1 MWVRR
6 SRARSK
12 AAPCHLR
19 PPRRPVRGIN
29 MKTTALLGVATVLA
43 LEAGCMMGPKY
54 KRPTVD
60 VPQEYRA
67 PAPQPAVQAS
77 SLGNEQWWQVYQDP
91 VLTQLIHTA
100 IAQSYDVRIAAARVL
115 EAQAQVG
122 ITRANQL
129 PSANVGANVFSEQN
143 PKVTNLLPAYEVNA
157 GELSLSVIW
166 NLDFWGKYRRQTEA
180 ARAQL
185 LATEW
190 GQRAVISSL
199 VANVATAYFQLRAL
213 DNQLE
218 ISKRTLASRQ
228 QSLQLTQTLESH
240 GGASGLDV
248 SQAEQLVYTAS
259 ETIPDLERRIQ
270 QQENVLSVLL
280 GENPQSIPRG
290 RTLTEQPVPQNVPA
304 GLPSELLERRP
315 DVRQAEQNMVAAN
328 AQIGVAKASF
338 FPNLSLTGL
347 GGLESNALHQFIT
360 TPSETWYAAFN
371 VSQPVFQGGA
381 LRSQLRL
388 ARANWQEATL
398 SYQQT
403 VQNALEQVS
412 DSLVASQKDR
422 EFREQQELL
431 TQAAQQTDQ
440 LSEVLYK
447 NGGASYLQVLT
458 SETNYF
464 SAELNLVE
472 AQLNERLALV
482 QLYQALGGGWQ
493 Q

>member
-1 MWVRR
+1 MK
-6 SRARSK
+6 K
-12 AAPCHLR
+12 AAIL
-19 PPRRPVRGIN
+19 VGIV
-29 MKTTALLGVATVLA
+29 TALGLMT
-43 LEAGCMMGPKY
+43 GCLMGPKY
-54 KRPTVD
+54 KRPAVD
-60 VPQEYRA
+60 VPQEYRV
-67 PAPQPAVQAS
+67 PAPQQAAQAS

-100 IAQSYDVRIAAARVL
+100 IAQNYDMRIAAARVL

-129 PSANVGANVFSEQN
+129 PSASVGANVFSEQN
-143 PKVTNLLPAYEVNA
+143 AKVTKLFPAYQVNG
-157 GELSLSVIW
+157 GELNLSVIW

-213 DNQLE
+213 DSELE
-218 ISKRTLASRQ
+218 ISQRTLASRQ
-228 QSLQLTQTLESH
+228 QSLKLAEVLETH
-240 GGASGLDV
+240 GSGSGLDV

-259 ETIPDLERRIQ
+259 ETIPDLERQIQ

-280 GENPQSIPRG
+280 GENPQSVPRG
-290 RTLTEQPVPQNVPA
+290 RALTEQSVPESVPT

-315 DVRQAEQNMVAAN
+315 DIRQAEQIMVAAN

-338 FPNLSLTGL
+338 FPSLSLTGL
-347 GGLESNALHQFIT
+347 GGLESNALHNFIT
-360 TPSETWYAAFN
+360 QPSETWSAAAG
-371 VSQPVFQGGA
+371 VTQPVFQGGA

-388 ARANWQEATL
+388 ARANWQEAAF

-403 VQNALEQVS
+403 VQGALEQVS
-412 DSLVASQKDR
+412 NSLVASQKNR

-431 TQAAQQTDQ
+431 TKAAQQTDQ
-440 LSEVLYK
+440 FSEVLYK

-464 SAELNLVE
+464 SAELNLVQ

-482 QLYQALGGGWQ
+482 QVYEALGGGWQ

>member
-1 MWVRR
+1 
-6 SRARSK
+6 
-12 AAPCHLR
+12 
-19 PPRRPVRGIN
+19 
-29 MKTTALLGVATVLA
+29 MKKTALLGIVAVLG
-43 LEAGCMMGPKY
+43 LMPGCLMGPKY
-54 KRPTVD
+54 KRPPVD
-60 VPQEYRA
+60 VPQQYRA
-67 PAPQPAVQAS
+67 PAFEQATQAS

-91 VLTQLIHTA
+91 VLAQLIHTA
-100 IAQSYDVRIAAARVL
+100 IAQNYDVRIAAARVL

-129 PSANVGANVFSEQN
+129 PSANVGADIFSQGN
-143 PKVTNLLPAYEVNA
+143 AKVTNLLPAYQVNA
-157 GELSLSVIW
+157 GQLNLSVIW

-190 GQRAVISSL
+190 GQRAIISSL

-213 DNQLE
+213 DSELE
-218 ISKRTLASRQ
+218 ISNSTLASRQ
-228 QSLQLTQTLESH
+228 QSLQLTQLLESH

-248 SQAEQLVYTAS
+248 SQAHQLVYTAS
-259 ETIPDLERRIQ
+259 ETIPDLERQMQ

-290 RTLTEQPVPQNVPA
+290 RALTEQPVPQNVPA

-315 DVRQAEQNMVAAN
+315 DVRQAEQNVVAAN
-328 AQIGVAKASF
+328 AQIGVAKAAF

-347 GGLESNALHQFIT
+347 GGLESNALHQFISQ
-360 TPSETWYAAFN
+360 PSETWSGAFS

-388 ARANWQEATL
+388 ARANWQETVF

-403 VQNALEQVS
+403 VQSALEQVS
-412 DSLVASQKDR
+412 NSVVASQKDR

-431 TQAAQQTDQ
+431 TQAAQRTDQ

-464 SAELNLVE
+464 SAELNLVQ

>member
-1 MWVRR
+1 
-6 SRARSK
+6 
-12 AAPCHLR
+12 
-19 PPRRPVRGIN
+19 
-29 MKTTALLGVATVLA
+29 MKNTALLGILA
-43 LEAGCMMGPKY
+43 ALVLEAGCMMGPKY

-67 PAPQPAVQAS
+67 PAPQQSAQAS

-100 IAQSYDVRIAAARVL
+100 IAQNYDVRIAAARVL

-122 ITRANQL
+122 ITRSNQF
-129 PSANVGANVFSEQN
+129 PSASVGADIYSQQN
-143 PKVTNLLPAYEVNA
+143 AKVTNVFPAYQVNA
-157 GELSLSVIW
+157 GELNLSVIW

-180 ARAQL
+180 ARAQM
-185 LATEW
+185 LASEW

-213 DNQLE
+213 DSQLE

-228 QSLQLTQTLESH
+228 QSLKLTEFLESH
-240 GGASGLDV
+240 GSNSGLDV
-248 SQAEQLVYTAS
+248 SQSEQLVYTAS
-259 ETIPDLERRIQ
+259 ETIPDLERQIQ

-290 RTLTEQPVPQNVPA
+290 RVLTEQPVPDNVPA

-315 DVRQAEQNMVAAN
+315 DIRQAEENVVAAN
-328 AQIGVAKASF
+328 AQIGVAKAAF
-338 FPNLSLTGL
+338 FPSFSLTGT
-347 GGLESNALHQFIT
+347 GGLESNALNRFLSQ
-360 TPSETWYAAFN
+360 PSQTWFAAFS
-371 VSQPVFQGGA
+371 VSQPLFEGGR
-381 LRSQLRL
+381 LRSGLKL
-388 ARANWQEATL
+388 ARAQWQETVL

-403 VQNALEQVS
+403 VQNAFEQVS
-412 DSLVASQKDR
+412 NSLVASQKDR

-431 TQAAQQTDQ
+431 TQAARQTNQ

-464 SAELNLVE
+464 SAELNLVQ

-482 QLYQALGGGWQ
+482 QLYQSLGGGWQ

>member
-1 MWVRR
+1 
-6 SRARSK
+6 
-12 AAPCHLR
+12 
-19 PPRRPVRGIN
+19 

-100 IAQSYDVRIAAARVL
+100 IAQNYDVRIAAARVL

-157 GELSLSVIW
+157 GDLSLSVIW

-315 DVRQAEQNMVAAN
+315 DVHQVEENMVAAN

-338 FPNLSLTGL
+338 FPSLSLTGL
-347 GGLESNALHQFIT
+347 GGLESNVLHNFIT
-360 TPSETWYAAFN
+360 QPSETWYGAFN

-412 DSLVASQKDR
+412 NSLVASQKDR
-422 EFREQQELL
+422 EYREQQELL
-431 TQAAQQTDQ
+431 TQAAQKTDQ

-464 SAELNLVE
+464 SAELNLVD

-482 QLYQALGGGWQ
+482 QLYQSLGGGWQ

>member
-1 MWVRR
+1 MKK
-6 SRARSK
+6 SAI
-12 AAPCHLR
+12 L
-19 PPRRPVRGIN
+19 GII
-29 MKTTALLGVATVLA
+29 AVLI
-43 LEAGCMMGPKY
+43 LEASCMMGPKY
-54 KRPTVD
+54 SRPAVS
-60 VPQEYRA
+60 VPQDYRT
-67 PAPQPAVQAS
+67 PVPQQAAAAS

-100 IAQSYDVRIAAARVL
+100 IAQNYDVRIAAARIL

-129 PSANVGANVFSEQN
+129 PSANVGADVFSEQN
-143 PKVTNLLPAYEVNA
+143 AKVTNLFPACQVNG
-157 GELSLSVIW
+157 GELNLSVIW

-190 GQRAVISSL
+190 GHRAVISSL
-199 VANVATAYFQLRAL
+199 VANVATSYFQLRAL
-213 DNQLE
+213 DSELE
-218 ISKRTLASRQ
+218 ISKSTLGSRQ
-228 QSLQLTQTLESH
+228 QSLQLTQVLESH
-240 GGASGLDV
+240 GGGSGLDV
-248 SQAEQLVYTAS
+248 SQAAQLVYTAS
-259 ETIPDLERRIQ
+259 ETIPDLERQIQ

-290 RTLTEQPVPQNVPA
+290 RALTEQPVPQNVPA

-315 DVRQAEQNMVAAN
+315 DVRQAEENVVAAN
-328 AQIGVAKASF
+328 AQIGVAKAAF

-360 TPSETWYAAFN
+360 QPSETWYGAFS

-381 LRSQLRL
+381 LRSGLRL
-388 ARANWQEATL
+388 ARANWQESVL

-403 VQNALEQVS
+403 VQNSLEQVS
-412 DSLVASQKDR
+412 NALIASQKNR

-431 TQAAQQTDQ
+431 TGAAQRTDQ

-464 SAELNLVE
+464 SAELNLVQ

>member
-1 MWVRR
+1 
-6 SRARSK
+6 
-12 AAPCHLR
+12 
-19 PPRRPVRGIN
+19 
-29 MKTTALLGVATVLA
+29 MKNTTLLGILAVLV

-54 KRPTVD
+54 KTPTVD
-60 VPQEYRA
+60 VPQQYRA
-67 PAPQPAVQAS
+67 PAPEQAAQAS

-91 VLTQLIHTA
+91 VLTRLIHTA
-100 IAQSYDVRIAAARVL
+100 IAQNYDVRIAAARVL

-122 ITRANQL
+122 ITRSNQL
-129 PSANVGANVFSEQN
+129 PSASVGADVFSQQN
-143 PKVTNLLPAYEVNA
+143 AKVSNLFPAYQVNG
-157 GELSLSVIW
+157 GELNLSVIW

-190 GQRAVISSL
+190 GQRAVLSSL

-213 DNQLE
+213 DNELE

-228 QSLQLTQTLESH
+228 QSLNLTQVLESH
-240 GGASGLDV
+240 GSASGLDL
-248 SQAEQLVYTAS
+248 SQAEQLVYSAS
-259 ETIPDLERRIQ
+259 ETIPDLERQIQ

-290 RTLTEQPVPQNVPA
+290 RGLTEQTVPQNVPA
-304 GLPSELLERRP
+304 GIPSELLERRP
-315 DVRQAEQNMVAAN
+315 DVRQAEENVVAAN

-338 FPNLSLTGL
+338 FPSLSLTGV
-347 GGLESNALHQFIT
+347 GGLESNALHQFISQ
-360 TPSETWYAAFN
+360 PSETWSGAFS

-388 ARANWQEATL
+388 ARASWQEAVL

-412 DSLVASQKDR
+412 NSLVASQKDR
-422 EFREQQELL
+422 EFREQQDLL

-464 SAELNLVE
+464 SAELNSVQ

>member
-1 MWVRR
+1 
-6 SRARSK
+6 
-12 AAPCHLR
+12 
-19 PPRRPVRGIN
+19 
-29 MKTTALLGVATVLA
+29 MKKTALLGILAVLV

-67 PAPQPAVQAS
+67 PAPQQTAQAS
-77 SLGNEQWWQVYQDP
+77 SLGNEGWWEVYQDP
-91 VLTQLIHTA
+91 VLAQLIHTA
-100 IAQSYDVRIAAARVL
+100 IADNYDVRIAAARVL

-122 ITRANQL
+122 ITRSNQF
-129 PSANVGANVFSEQN
+129 PSASLGADVFSEQN
-143 PKVTNLLPAYEVNA
+143 AKVSKSFPAYQVNA
-157 GELSLSVIW
+157 GELNLSVIW

-190 GQRAVISSL
+190 GQRAVMSSL

-213 DNQLE
+213 DSELE

-228 QSLQLTQTLESH
+228 ESLKLTQFLESH
-240 GGASGLDV
+240 GSNSGLDV

-259 ETIPDLERRIQ
+259 ETIPDLERQIQ

-280 GENPQSIPRG
+280 GENPQSVPRG
-290 RTLTEQPVPQNVPA
+290 RALTEQPVPQNVPA

-315 DVRQAEQNMVAAN
+315 DVRQAEEMMVAAN

-347 GGLESNALHQFIT
+347 GGLESNALHHFIT
-360 TPSETWYAAFN
+360 APAETWYAAFN

-388 ARANWQEATL
+388 ARAHWQEAVF

-412 DSLVASQKDR
+412 NSLVASQKDR

-431 TQAAQQTDQ
+431 AQAAQQTDQ

-464 SAELNLVE
+464 SAELNLVQ

-482 QLYQALGGGWQ
+482 QLYQALGGGWKQ
-493 Q
+493 

>member
-1 MWVRR
+1 
-6 SRARSK
+6 
-12 AAPCHLR
+12 
-19 PPRRPVRGIN
+19 
-29 MKTTALLGVATVLA
+29 MKKSALLGILAVLV

-54 KRPTVD
+54 KRPTAN

-67 PAPQPAVQAS
+67 PAPQQAAAAS
-77 SLGNEQWWQVYQDP
+77 SLGNEKWWQAYQDP
-91 VLTQLIHTA
+91 VLTELIHTA
-100 IAQSYDVRIAAARVL
+100 VAQNYDVRIAAARVL

-129 PSANVGANVFSEQN
+129 PSANVGADVFSQQN
-143 PKVTNLLPAYEVNA
+143 AKVSKLFPAYEVNG
-157 GELSLSVIW
+157 GELNLSVIW

-190 GQRAVISSL
+190 GQRAVLSSL

-213 DNQLE
+213 DSELE
-218 ISKRTLASRQ
+218 ISQRTLASRQ
-228 QSLQLTQTLESH
+228 QSLKLTQVLETH
-240 GGASGLDV
+240 GSGSGLDV

-259 ETIPDLERRIQ
+259 ETIPDLERQIQ

-280 GENPQSIPRG
+280 GENPQSVPRG
-290 RTLTEQPVPQNVPA
+290 RALTEQPVPETVPA

-315 DVRQAEQNMVAAN
+315 DIRQVEQIMVAAN

-338 FPNLSLTGL
+338 FPSLSLTGL
-347 GGLESNALHQFIT
+347 GGLESDSLHHFISQ
-360 TPSETWYAAFN
+360 PSETWSGAFS

-388 ARANWQEATL
+388 ARANWQDAVF
-398 SYQQT
+398 SYQQA

-412 DSLVASQKDR
+412 NSLVASQKNR

-431 TQAAQQTDQ
+431 TKAAQQTDQ
-440 LSEVLYK
+440 FSEVLYK

-464 SAELNLVE
+464 SAELNLVQ

>member
-1 MWVRR
+1 
-6 SRARSK
+6 
-12 AAPCHLR
+12 
-19 PPRRPVRGIN
+19 
-29 MKTTALLGVATVLA
+29 MKNTALLGILAVLV

-54 KRPTVD
+54 KRLALN

-67 PAPQPAVQAS
+67 PKPQQATQAS
-77 SLGNEQWWQVYQDP
+77 SLGNEQWWQLYQDP

-100 IAQSYDVRIAAARVL
+100 IAKNYDVRIAAARVL

-122 ITRANQL
+122 VTRANQL
-129 PSANVGANVFSEQN
+129 PSANVGADIFSQQN
-143 PKVTNLLPAYEVNA
+143 AKVTKLFPAYQVNG
-157 GELSLSVIW
+157 GELNLSVIW

-190 GQRAVISSL
+190 GQRAVLSSL

-213 DNQLE
+213 DIEIE
-218 ISKRTLASRQ
+218 ISQRTLASRQ
-228 QSLQLTQTLESH
+228 QSLKLTRVLESH
-240 GGASGLDV
+240 GSGSGLDV

-259 ETIPDLERRIQ
+259 ETIPDLERQIQ

-290 RTLTEQPVPQNVPA
+290 RVLTEQPVPQNVPA

-315 DVRQAEQNMVAAN
+315 DVRQAEQIIVAAN

-338 FPNLSLTGL
+338 FPSLSLTGL
-347 GGLESNALHQFIT
+347 GGLESNALNRFINA
-360 TPSETWYAAFN
+360 PSQTWFSALS
-371 VSQPVFQGGA
+371 VTQPIFEGGA
-381 LRSQLRL
+381 LRSGLRL
-388 ARANWQEATL
+388 SRAQYQEAVL

-403 VQNALEQVS
+403 IQSAFEQVS
-412 DSLVASQKDR
+412 NSLVASQKDR
-422 EFREQQELL
+422 EFRKQQELL
-431 TQAAQQTDQ
+431 TQAARQTNQ
-440 LSEVLYK
+440 LSGVLYK

-464 SAELNLVE
+464 SAELNLVD

-482 QLYQALGGGWQ
+482 QLYQSLGGGWQ

>member
-1 MWVRR
+1 
-6 SRARSK
+6 
-12 AAPCHLR
+12 
-19 PPRRPVRGIN
+19 
-29 MKTTALLGVATVLA
+29 
-43 LEAGCMMGPKY
+43 MGPKY
-54 KRPTVD
+54 KRPAVN
-60 VPQEYRA
+60 VPQEYRT
-67 PAPQPAVQAS
+67 PEPQPASQAS
-77 SLGNEQWWQVYQDP
+77 SLGNEQWWQLYQDP

-100 IAQSYDVRIAAARVL
+100 IAQNYDVRIAAARVL

-122 ITRANQL
+122 ITRSNQF
-129 PSANVGANVFSEQN
+129 PSASVGADIYSQQNSKVSNVF
-143 PKVTNLLPAYEVNA
+143 PAYQVNA
-157 GELSLSVIW
+157 GELNLSVIW

-190 GQRAVISSL
+190 GQRGVISSL
-199 VANVATAYFQLRAL
+199 VANVATTYFQLRAL
-213 DNQLE
+213 DNELE
-218 ISKRTLASRQ
+218 ISQRTLASRQ
-228 QSLQLTQTLESH
+228 ESLKLTKFLASH
-240 GGASGLDV
+240 GSNSGLDV

-259 ETIPDLERRIQ
+259 ETIPDLERQIQ

-290 RTLTEQPVPQNVPA
+290 RALTEQPAPQNVPV

-315 DVRQAEQNMVAAN
+315 DVRQAVEIMVAAN

-347 GGLESNALHQFIT
+347 GGLESNALHKFISQ
-360 TPSETWYAAFN
+360 PSDTWYGAFN

-388 ARANWQEATL
+388 ARANWQEASL
-398 SYQQT
+398 SYRQT

-412 DSLVASQKDR
+412 NSLVASQKDR

-431 TQAAQQTDQ
+431 TQAAEQTDQ

-464 SAELNLVE
+464 SAELNLVQ

>member
-1 MWVRR
+1 MKNTTL
-6 SRARSK
+6 S
-12 AAPCHLR
+12 
-19 PPRRPVRGIN
+19 GIL
-29 MKTTALLGVATVLA
+29 AVLV

-60 VPQEYRA
+60 VPQEYRT
-67 PAPQPAVQAS
+67 PAPEQAAQAS

-100 IAQSYDVRIAAARVL
+100 IAQNYDVRIAAARVL

-129 PSANVGANVFSEQN
+129 PSASVGANVFSEQN
-143 PKVTNLLPAYEVNA
+143 AKVTNLFPAYQVNG
-157 GELSLSVIW
+157 GELNLSVIW

-190 GQRAVISSL
+190 GQRAVLSSL

-213 DNQLE
+213 DNELE

-228 QSLQLTQTLESH
+228 ESLKLTQFLESH

-259 ETIPDLERRIQ
+259 ETIPDLERQIQ

-280 GENPQSIPRG
+280 GENPQSMPRG
-290 RTLTEQPVPQNVPA
+290 SALTEQPVPQNVPA

-315 DVRQAEQNMVAAN
+315 DVRQVEQIVVAAN

-338 FPNLSLTGL
+338 FPSLSLTGL
-347 GGLESNALHQFIT
+347 GGLESNALNQFISK
-360 TPSETWYAAFN
+360 PSETWAGAFS

-388 ARANWQEATL
+388 ARANWQEAAL

-412 DSLVASQKDR
+412 NSLVASQKDR
-422 EFREQQELL
+422 EYREQQELL

-464 SAELNLVE
+464 SAELNLVQ

-482 QLYQALGGGWQ
+482 QLYQSLGGGWQ

>member
-1 MWVRR
+1 
-6 SRARSK
+6 
-12 AAPCHLR
+12 
-19 PPRRPVRGIN
+19 
-29 MKTTALLGVATVLA
+29 MKKTALLGIVTA
-43 LEAGCMMGPKY
+43 LSLTTGCLMGPKY

-60 VPQEYRA
+60 VGQEYRA
-67 PAPQPAVQAS
+67 PAPQQAAQAS

-100 IAQSYDVRIAAARVL
+100 IAQNYDVRIAAARVL

-129 PSANVGANVFSEQN
+129 PSASVGADVFSEQN
-143 PKVTNLLPAYEVNA
+143 AKISKLFPAYQVNG
-157 GELSLSVIW
+157 GELNLSVIW

-185 LATEW
+185 LATQW

-199 VANVATAYFQLRAL
+199 VANVATAYFQLRSLDSAL
-213 DNQLE
+213 D
-218 ISKRTLASRQ
+218 ISKHTLASRQ
-228 QSLQLTQTLESH
+228 ESLKLTQFLETH
-240 GGASGLDV
+240 GSKSELDV
-248 SQAEQLVYTAS
+248 SQAQQLVYTAS
-259 ETIPDLERRIQ
+259 ETIPDLERQVQ
-270 QQENVLSVLL
+270 QQENTLSILL

-290 RTLTEQPVPQNVPA
+290 RALTEQPVPQNVPA

-315 DVRQAEQNMVAAN
+315 DVRQAEEIMVAAN

-338 FPNLSLTGL
+338 FPNLALTGL
-347 GGLESNALHQFIT
+347 GGLESNQLQQFIT
-360 TPSETWYAAFN
+360 GPAETWYAAFS

-388 ARANWQEATL
+388 ARANWQEAVL
-398 SYQQT
+398 SYKQT

-412 DSLVASQKDR
+412 NSLVASQKDR
-422 EFREQQELL
+422 ESREQQELL

-458 SETNYF
+458 AETNYF
-464 SAELNLVE
+464 SAELNLVQ

-482 QLYQALGGGWQ
+482 QLYQALGGGWHQ
-493 Q
+493 

>member
-1 MWVRR
+1 MK
-6 SRARSK
+6 K
-12 AAPCHLR
+12 AELLI
-19 PPRRPVRGIN
+19 GIVA
-29 MKTTALLGVATVLA
+29 ALGLMT
-43 LEAGCMMGPKY
+43 GCLVGPKY
-54 KRPTVD
+54 QRPAVD

-67 PAPQPAVQAS
+67 PAPQQAAQAS

-100 IAQSYDVRIAAARVL
+100 IAQNYDVRIAAARVL

-122 ITRANQL
+122 ITRANQF
-129 PSANVGANVFSEQN
+129 PSASVGADVFSEQN
-143 PKVTNLLPAYEVNA
+143 AKVTKLFPPYQVNG

-213 DNQLE
+213 DSELE
-218 ISKRTLASRQ
+218 ISQRTLGSRQ
-228 QSLQLTQTLESH
+228 QSLQLTHTLESH

-259 ETIPDLERRIQ
+259 ETIPDLERQIE
-270 QQENVLSVLL
+270 QQENLLSILL
-280 GENPQSIPRG
+280 GENPQSVPRG
-290 RTLTEQPVPQNVPA
+290 RALTEEPAPASVPA

-315 DVRQAEQNMVAAN
+315 DIQQAEQIMVAAN
-328 AQIGVAKASF
+328 AQIGVAKAAF
-338 FPNLSLTGL
+338 FPSVSLTGT
-347 GGLESNALHQFIT
+347 GGLESNALNRFISQ
-360 TPSETWYAAFN
+360 PSEMWTAAAG
-371 VSQPVFQGGA
+371 VTQPVFEGGA
-381 LRSQLRL
+381 LRSGLRL
-388 ARANWQEATL
+388 ARANWQETVF

-403 VQNALEQVS
+403 VQNAMEQVS
-412 DSLVASQKDR
+412 NSLVASQKNR

-431 TQAAQQTDQ
+431 TQAAQKTDEF
-440 LSEVLYK
+440 SEVLYK

-464 SAELNLVE
+464 SAELNLVQ
-472 AQLNERLALV
+472 AQLSERLALV
-482 QLYQALGGGWQ
+482 QLYQSLGGGWQ

>member
-1 MWVRR
+1 
-6 SRARSK
+6 
-12 AAPCHLR
+12 
-19 PPRRPVRGIN
+19 
-29 MKTTALLGVATVLA
+29 MKNIALLGILAVLV

-67 PAPQPAVQAS
+67 PAPQQAAQAS
-77 SLGNEQWWQVYQDP
+77 SLGNEEWWQVYQDP

-100 IAQSYDVRIAAARVL
+100 IAQNYDVRIAAARVL

-129 PSANVGANVFSEQN
+129 PSASVGADIFSQQN
-143 PKVTNLLPAYEVNA
+143 AKVSNLFPAYQVNG
-157 GELSLSVIW
+157 GELNLSVIW

-185 LATEW
+185 LASEW
-190 GQRAVISSL
+190 GQRAVLSSL

-213 DNQLE
+213 DSELE
-218 ISKRTLASRQ
+218 ISQRTLGSRQ

-259 ETIPDLERRIQ
+259 ETIPDLERQIQ
-270 QQENVLSVLL
+270 QQENLLSVLL
-280 GENPQSIPRG
+280 GENPQSISRG
-290 RTLTEQPVPQNVPA
+290 LALTEQPVPQNVPA

-315 DVRQAEQNMVAAN
+315 DVRQVEENMVAAN

-338 FPNLSLTGL
+338 FPALSLTGT
-347 GGLESNALHQFIT
+347 GGLESNALNHFISQ
-360 TPSETWYAAFN
+360 PSEMWSAAAG
-371 VSQPVFQGGA
+371 VTQPVFQGGA
-381 LRSQLRL
+381 LRSGLRL
-388 ARANWQEATL
+388 ARANWQEAML
-398 SYQQT
+398 SYKQT

-412 DSLVASQKDR
+412 NSLVASRKNR

-431 TQAAQQTDQ
+431 TQAAQQTDR

-464 SAELNLVE
+464 SAELNLVQ

-482 QLYQALGGGWQ
+482 QLYQSLGGGWQ